1 MKNMRNKICLLA
13 VVFSSIWAG
22 SAQERQVSYE
32 NRVDYRT
39 EFGSYTSRESS
50 SALKLDGERFYMD
63 LTDKLVPVR
72 RGEGLYYVIDEVEIP
87 MIWLDRDIYLHTEGS
102 RNGHRLYV
110 NTKYAGSARDERVP
124 SEFNVSSLMVDGT
137 NNFVIECV
145 EDSRKPAD
153 RNPDSRERVER
164 VWLHAQPRMS
174 IFDVR
179 VEAVPD
185 STGKRGLLRL
195 DVIINS
201 SYNYEEPIDVCYD
214 IYSPENELKYY
225 DVRETAVAGGVRD
238 TIHFE
243 TTFPG
248 AVERQW
254 SATSPYLYKLTV
266 FLRQEKRITEYTT
279 FYIGF
284 GKTEW
289 RDGEILRNEKPIT
302 ITAARWEGKSTEAE
316 SRTAI
321 RALKGR
327 GINTLYLAWPQ
338 PEWFYS
344 LCDREG
350 IYVVDR
356 ANIHTDGSSRKVG
369 ASTVNDPEWL
379 DEYLHR
385 VQAMYFRSQLHPS
398 VIAYSLGE
406 ASGNGYNMYK
416 TYQWLKEQGDSRP
429 VVYDSEGEW
438 NSDLVLPAPIE

>member
-1 MKNMRNKICLLA
+1 MKNIGRRLSLLGVALALVAICH
-13 VVFSSIWAG
+13 
-22 SAQERQVSYE
+22 AQERQVRYE

-39 EFGSYTSRESS
+39 EFGSYTTRESS
-50 SALKLDGERFYMD
+50 NARKMEGERFYMD
-63 LTDKLVPVR
+63 LTDKLVPIQR
-72 RGEGLYYVIDEVEIP
+72 DGKLFYVIDDVDLP
-87 MIWLDRDIYLHTEGS
+87 MIWHDRDVYIHTEGS

-110 NTKYAGSARDERVP
+110 NTKYVGSARDERTP
-124 SEFNVSSLMVDGT
+124 SEFNVSAELVDGV

-153 RNPDSRERVER
+153 RNPDARDRVER
-164 VWLHAQPRMS
+164 VWLHAQPRLS

-195 DVIINS
+195 DVIVNS
-201 SYNYEEPIDVCYD
+201 SYNYEEPVDVCYD

-225 DVRETAVAGGVRD
+225 DVRETSVAGGVRD

-243 TTFPG
+243 TIFSG

-254 SATSPYLYKLTV
+254 SASSPNLYKLTI
-266 FLRQEKRITEYTT
+266 FLRQNRNITEYTT

-284 GKTEW
+284 GTTEW
-289 RDGEILRNEKPIT
+289 RDGVILRNESPIN
-302 ITAARWEGKSTEAE
+302 ITAARWEGKPTEAE
-316 SRTAI
+316 SRSAI

-327 GINTLYLAWPQ
+327 GINTLYLSWPQ

-344 LCDREG
+344 LCDKEG

-356 ANIHTDGSSRKVG
+356 ANVNTDGSSRKVG

-385 VQAMYFRSQLHPS
+385 VQALYFRSQLHPS

-406 ASGNGYNMYK
+406 ASGNGYNLYK
-416 TYQWLKEQGDSRP
+416 AYQWLKDQGDSRP
-429 VVYDSEGEW
+429 VVYASEGEW
-438 NSDLVLPAPIE
+438 NSDMVLPAPVE